1 MTKVL
6 ESYGITPEQFV
17 ALAKLSEEEGISQKQ
32 LAQKLDKD
40 QNTVKAILDKL
51 VRHGYV
57 ERLYNVKDRR
67 AFSLHLTAKARAALP
82 ALRELDAECLQ
93 IIYGDIDKERLQALA
108 AILREFR
115 DNVSSKV
122 QE

>member
-57 ERLYNVKDRR
+57 ERLYNVKDKR
-67 AFSLHLTAKARAALP
+67 AFSLHLTEKARAALP

-93 IIYGDIDKERLQALA
+93 IIYGKIDKERLQALA
-108 AILREFR
+108 AVLREFR